1 MDLLTKAREIFK
13 KDLFATEATGI
24 TIEAVEENYAK
35 CQLIVEEKHRNAV
48 GGVMGGVLFTLADF
62 TFAVAAN
69 IGGDMTVSVTSHIT
83 YLNPVKGKVLTA
95 ETQCEK
101 AGRRT
106 CSLMIYITDEY
117 DTPVANV
124 SITGMRVGKMQ

>member
-1 MDLLTKAREIFK
+1 MDLLSKARERFQE
-13 KDLFATEATGI
+13 DRFATEATGI

-35 CQLIVEEKHRNAV
+35 CQLIVEGKHMNAA
-48 GGVMGGVLFTLADF
+48 GNVMGGALFTLADF

-69 IGGDMTVSVTSHIT
+69 IGGDLTVSVTSQIT

-95 ETQCEK
+95 ETNCEK

-106 CSLMIYITDEY
+106 CSFTIRITDEY
-117 DTPVANV
+117 NTQVANV
-124 SITGMRVGKMQ
+124 VITGMRIG